1 MKQRS
6 LGVAPSPWLSS
17 AILLTV
23 LTGCSGGGTKPVQTA
38 QAGSSTLTL
47 LAQGGHL
54 VKGDN
59 TVTVAFADATG
70 KPQVVQSPRIRAFM
84 PAMGQMPMMDEK
96 ADLAPTSQTGAYQ
109 ATIDLPT
116 SGTWQTTIAFSG
128 SAGPQQATFNVQV
141 P

>member
-1 MKQRS
+1 MKLRS
-6 LGVAPSPWLSS
+6 PGVAPSAWLFS

-23 LTGCSGGGTKPVQTA
+23 LVGCSGGVKPVQTA
-38 QAGSSTLTL
+38 QACSSTLTL
-47 LAQGGHL
+47 SARGGHL

-59 TVTVAFADATG
+59 AVTVAFADAAG
-70 KPQVVQSPRIRAFM
+70 KPRVVQSPRIRAFM

-96 ADLAPTSQTGAYQ
+96 ADLVPAGQQGAYQ

-128 SAGPQQATFNVQV
+128 SAGPQQATFNAQV